1 MTNLELQWLIGTTLS
16 AVLVILG
23 IAISAFRAVSVR
35 IEGAVKEM
43 RDAVTGG
50 DKELHD
56 RVSRLRQDV
65 SENYVRRIDMESHMK
80 RMDDNSRE
88 MRDDIKLLLSKVA
101 KL

>member
-1 MTNLELQWLIGTTLS
+1 MTTMELQWLVGTALS

-23 IAISAFRAVSVR
+23 IAVTAFRAVSLR

-43 RDAVTGG
+43 REAVTGG

-65 SENYVRRIDMESHMK
+65 SDNFVRRVDLESHMK
-80 RMDDNSRE
+80 RVDDNNRE
-88 MRDDIKLLLSKVA
+88 MRDDIKILLSKVA